1 MSSALEILDVPTATS
16 PRRQHL
22 PSAVGIRIGIGVGR
36 AGVACARLFAA
47 LLALPAFADEAA
59 DVRALLARGEP
70 AAALA
75 RADAA
80 LAAHP
85 ADVALRFQRGVA
97 LMDLG
102 RDAPAL
108 AHFERLCEEYPEL
121 PDPWNN
127 IALLQVR
134 AGRIEAARAAL
145 DNALRADPAHRIARA
160 NLGLVHLM
168 LAEAAW
174 QRLADSG
181 PVDPALMRR
190 LEAVRA
196 LLAGVRP

>member
-1 MSSALEILDVPTATS
+1 VLPLEVLDVPTATS
-16 PRRQHL
+16 PRRQHVT
-22 PSAVGIRIGIGVGR
+22 SEIGIGIGIGR
-36 AGVACARLFAA
+36 TPVARAFLCVA
-47 LLALPAFADEAA
+47 LLSFPAFADEAA
-59 DVRALLARGEP
+59 DIRALLARGDP

-75 RADAA
+75 RADVA

-85 ADVALRFQRGVA
+85 ADVPLRFQRGVA

-102 RDAPAL
+102 RDAQAL
-108 AHFERLCEEYPEL
+108 AHFERLCEEHPEL

-174 QRLADSG
+174 QRLVDSG
-181 PVDPALMRR
+181 PVDPALGHR

-196 LLAGVRP
+196 LLAGARP